1 MTRSDEAT
9 LRVYRRLALLAA
21 AIVLSAATASLAA
34 ALLLPA
40 ESALP
45 ALAALPPALAAFL
58 LAAGIMA
65 WPALRRAVLLRE
77 AVERAPVRYA
87 LLRPDGTPLDRGT
100 AYDLPDAGAPPGV
113 GGPDRDYDLSL
124 SDGRALRVSE
134 RRLTGGEVARLALD
148 VTAARA
154 AERRARAIHENVPA
168 AIWRL
173 DAEGNTLSANT
184 RLLNLFGGTA
194 PGSLAE
200 AGLHPCGPA
209 GGGPFG
215 LPAGQEV
222 EAVLS
227 PAGTLP
233 ERRVIVVASPWMEDE
248 GGARGAVL
256 MLQDI
261 TRRHLAEARA
271 IHLSLHDPLT
281 GLPNRARFRQAL
293 VELGGGSSGGAL
305 ILAEL
310 CELRT
315 VNEALGLLAGDAM
328 LREAGERLR
337 SVIRPSDIAFRLGGG
352 EFAVIA
358 RCLRDGTPARAIAE
372 RIGNAFAR
380 PLDLGSGAAPL
391 RTSIGLA
398 RMPEDAADAG
408 ALHRAAAL
416 ALAGARHAG
425 GPAICT
431 YDAALGE
438 RFARRRA
445 LREGLRAATAEGT
458 FQLAWQ
464 AQVDGRTGA
473 LRGAEALLRWPDG
486 PGGPV
491 SPGEFLPV
499 AEAMGLMPA
508 IDAWVLEE
516 ALRQKAD
523 WLAAGLG
530 PEVVGVNISSFTLR
544 DPGFPARVSA
554 SLARHGV
561 DARWLEVEIPEVVAA
576 SDIDSI
582 APVLHALI
590 GDGVRLSLDDFGGG
604 NSALAHLLRL
614 PVDQVKLDRSIVAG
628 LPGGARERA
637 TLRAVAAL
645 AQGMGIPLLAEG
657 VETQAQREALLS
669 EGCFIMQGWL
679 FGRAVLAGEL
689 AAYPATI

>member
-21 AIVLSAATASLAA
+21 AIVLSAAAAALAA

-45 ALAALPPALAAFL
+45 ALAALPSALAAFL
-58 LAAGIMA
+58 LALGLLA

-77 AVERAPVRYA
+77 AIERAPVRYA
-87 LLRPDGTPLDRGT
+87 LLRPDGALLDRG
-100 AYDLPDAGAPPGV
+100 AAHDLPDAGVAPGE
-113 GGPDRDYDLSL
+113 GADRDYDLSL
-124 SDGRALRVSE
+124 SDGRTLRVSE
-134 RRLTGGEVARLALD
+134 RRLAGGEVARLAFD
-148 VTAARA
+148 VTTARA
-154 AERRARAIHENVPA
+154 AERRARVIEENVPA

-173 DAEGNTLSANT
+173 DAEGRTLSANA
-184 RLLNLFGGTA
+184 RLLELFGGTA
-194 PGSLAE
+194 PGTLGD
-200 AGLHPCGPA
+200 AGLHPCGAA

-215 LPAGQEV
+215 FAAGQEV
-222 EAVLS
+222 EALL
-227 PAGTLP
+227 PPTGTLP
-233 ERRVIVVASPWMEDE
+233 ERRIIVVSSPWMDDE

-271 IHLSLHDPLT
+271 VHLSLHDPLT
-281 GLPNRARFRQAL
+281 GLPNRTRFRQAL
-293 VELGGGSSGGAL
+293 TEMAGESSDGAL

-310 CELRT
+310 CEFGA
-315 VNEALGLLAGDAM
+315 VNESLGLLAGDAM

-358 RCLRDGTPARAIAE
+358 RCLRDGVAAHAIAE
-372 RIGNAFAR
+372 RIGSAFAR
-380 PLDLGSGAAPL
+380 PLDLGGGAAPL

-408 ALHRAAAL
+408 SLHRAAAL
-416 ALAGARHAG
+416 ALAGSRRAG

-438 RFARRRA
+438 SFARRRA
-445 LREGLRAATAEGT
+445 LREGLRAATAKGA

-464 AQVDGRTGA
+464 PQVDGRTGA
-473 LRGAEALLRWPDG
+473 LRGAEALLRWPG
-486 PGGPV
+486 SPSGPV
-491 SPGEFLPV
+491 GPGEFLPV

-516 ALRQKAD
+516 ALRQKAA
-523 WLAAGLG
+523 WMAAGSG
-530 PEVVGVNISSFTLR
+530 PAVVGVNISPSTLR

-554 SLARHGV
+554 SLARYGV

-582 APVLHALI
+582 APVLHQLI
-590 GDGVRLSLDDFGGG
+590 AYGVRLSLDDFGGG
-604 NSALAHLLRL
+604 SSALAHLLRL

-628 LPGGARERA
+628 LPAGARERA

-645 AQGMGIPLLAEG
+645 AKGMEIPLLAEG
-657 VETQAQREALLS
+657 VETEAQREALLS
-669 EGCFIMQGWL
+669 EGCFVMQGWL

-689 AAYPATI
+689 PAYPAAP

>member
-9 LRVYRRLALLAA
+9 LRGYRRLALVGVTLVLAA
-21 AIVLSAATASLAA
+21 AVAALAA
-34 ALLLPA
+34 VLLLPA
-40 ESALP
+40 DSVLP

-58 LAAGIMA
+58 LGAGFMA
-65 WPALRRAVLLRE
+65 WPALRQAVLLRE
-77 AVERAPVRYA
+77 AIERAPIRYT
-87 LLRPDGTPLDRGT
+87 LLRPDGTLLDRS
-100 AYDLPDAGAPPGV
+100 AAHDLPDAGAPAGV
-113 GGPDRDYDLSL
+113 EGPDRDYDLVL
-124 SDGRALRVSE
+124 PDGRTLRVSE
-134 RRLTGGEVARLALD
+134 RRLAGGEVARLAVD
-148 VTAARA
+148 VTAVRA

-173 DAEGNTLSANT
+173 DAEGRTLSANG
-184 RLLNLFGGTA
+184 RLLDLFGGTA

-200 AGLHPCGPA
+200 VGLHPCGPA

-215 LPAGQEV
+215 LPVGQEA
-222 EAVLS
+222 EAVL
-227 PAGTLP
+227 PPGGTLP
-233 ERRVIVVASPWMEDE
+233 ERRVIVVASSWLEDE
-248 GGARGAVL
+248 GGAREAVL

-271 IHLSLHDPLT
+271 AHLALHDPLT

-293 VELGGGSSGGAL
+293 AELGGDDSGGAL

-315 VNEALGLLAGDAM
+315 VNESLGLLAGDAM
-328 LREAGERLR
+328 LREAGERLC
-337 SVIRPSDIAFRLGGG
+337 SVIRPSDIAFRLGGS

-358 RCLRDGTPARAIAE
+358 RCLRDGVAAHAIAE
-372 RIGNAFAR
+372 RIGSAFAR

-408 ALHRAAAL
+408 SLHRAAAL
-416 ALAGARHAG
+416 ALAGARRAG

-438 RFARRRA
+438 SFARRRA
-445 LREGLRAATAEGT
+445 LREGLRAAATKGA

-464 AQVDGRTGA
+464 PQVDGRTGA
-473 LRGAEALLRWPDG
+473 LRGAEALIRWPNG

-516 ALRQKAD
+516 TLRQKAA
-523 WLAAGLG
+523 WMAAGSG
-530 PEVVGVNISSFTLR
+530 PEVVGVNISPLTLR
-544 DPGFPARVSA
+544 DPGFPARVSS
-554 SLARHGV
+554 SLARYGV

-582 APVLHALI
+582 APVLHQLI
-590 GDGVRLSLDDFGGG
+590 AYGVRLSLDDFGGG
-604 NSALAHLLRL
+604 SSALAHLLRL

-628 LPGGARERA
+628 LPSGERERA
-637 TLRAVAAL
+637 ILRAVAAL
-645 AQGMGIPLLAEG
+645 AQGMEIPLLAEG
-657 VETQAQREALLS
+657 VETEAQRDALLS

-679 FGRAVLAGEL
+679 FGRAVLAEEL
-689 AAYPATI
+689 PAYPAAS